1 MNLVVKD
8 AGKVVDQRL
17 LREFSSKILKSGK
30 RINTS
35 KLFKAYNI
43 IGYKLKFKQL
53 IITAKFSIY
62 KTSQDLVIKNIKD
75 SYKNEQLYRR
85 KALNNDLISCGIIQ
99 GQQADF
105 SMVFFP
111 IILNKFLRQSL
122 NAQLE

>member
-62 KTSQDLVIKNIKD
+62 KTKLGFV
-75 SYKNEQLYRR
+75 YKKYQRL
-85 KALNNDLISCGIIQ
+85 L
-99 GQQADF
+99 
-105 SMVFFP
+105 
-111 IILNKFLRQSL
+111 
-122 NAQLE
+122 